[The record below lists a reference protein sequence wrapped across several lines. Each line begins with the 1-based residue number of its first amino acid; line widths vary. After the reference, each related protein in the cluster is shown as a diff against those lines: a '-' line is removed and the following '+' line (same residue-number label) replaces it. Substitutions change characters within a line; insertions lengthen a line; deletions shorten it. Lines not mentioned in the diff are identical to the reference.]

1 MSTTPVRVRFA
12 PSPTGFLHI
21 GGVRTALYNY
31 LLAKQTGGTFILR
44 LEDTDR
50 ERFVVEGVEQ
60 IVLALDWFGLK
71 PDEGFWEG
79 EETGH
84 VGPYVQSKRLPEYE
98 KYVQQLVDAGLAYK
112 SVIGTAEYEDMRKAA
127 QIAKTAFVYRRSMEP
142 KSTNPDGKFPIR
154 LDIEA
159 CMKHLKSRS
168 IDWEAHDGV
177 AQQIDPA
184 TIEDFVLLKADEF
197 PTYNFANVVDD
208 HLMEITHILRGNEFI
223 SSTPKH
229 AVLFDVLGWKRP
241 IWVHLPLIIGSDGAK
256 LSKRHGDTDALQY
269 RDKGYLPEAMINYL
283 AMLGWNDGTEQEIFT
298 ADELV
303 EKFSLDRIQKS
314 PAKFDFERL
323 DWMNGIYIREKLTE
337 DEYVERATVELRSSD
352 VLRDDTSAEL
362 IRGAVLLE
370 RERIKIFSELPD
382 FVSFFFKR
390 PKVTRDLLTAKLAP
404 EVVKTMLEQSASAL
418 DGVDKNIK
426 GHDAIEKA
434 LRDLVI
440 EHDYKS
446 GEVFSSIRIAIT
458 GRTTAP
464 GLFET
469 IDVLGVDETR
479 TRILAAMRQL
489 SS

>member
-1 MSTTPVRVRFA
+1 
-12 PSPTGFLHI
+12 
-21 GGVRTALYNY
+21 
-31 LLAKQTGGTFILR
+31 
-44 LEDTDR
+44 
-50 ERFVVEGVEQ
+50 
-60 IVLALDWFGLK
+60 
-71 PDEGFWEG
+71 
-79 EETGH
+79 
-84 VGPYVQSKRLPEYE
+84 
-98 KYVQQLVDAGLAYK
+98 
-112 SVIGTAEYEDMRKAA
+112 
-127 QIAKTAFVYRRSMEP
+127 
-142 KSTNPDGKFPIR
+142 
-154 LDIEA
+154 
-159 CMKHLKSRS
+159 
-168 IDWEAHDGV
+168 
-177 AQQIDPA
+177 
-184 TIEDFVLLKADEF
+184 
-197 PTYNFANVVDD
+197 VVDD

-390 PKVTRDLLTAKLAP
+390 PKVTKDLLTAKLAP

-469 IDVLGVDETR
+469 INVLGVEETR
-479 TRILAAMRQL
+479 TRIQAAVARL
-489 SS
+489 